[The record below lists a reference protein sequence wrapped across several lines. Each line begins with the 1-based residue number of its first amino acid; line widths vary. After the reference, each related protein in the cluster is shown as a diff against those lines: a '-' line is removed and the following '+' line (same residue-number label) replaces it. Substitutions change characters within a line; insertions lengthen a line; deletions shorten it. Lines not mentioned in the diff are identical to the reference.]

1 MSAAAEISGGGGLE
15 AIRKLDEIGGDVDES
30 EIIHHLGEA
39 AVIELLD
46 LAEQG
51 LVEAR
56 TTFSLTG
63 AGRQVVKGGS

>member
-1 MSAAAEISGGGGLE
+1 MSADLEISGGGRA
-15 AIRKLDEIGGDVDES
+15 AIRKLDEIGGVVDEA
-30 EIIHHLGEA
+30 EIIYHLGEA

-63 AGRQVVKGGS
+63 EGHRVVKGCS

>member
-1 MSAAAEISGGGGLE
+1 M
-15 AIRKLDEIGGDVDES
+15 
-30 EIIHHLGEA
+30 
-39 AVIELLD
+39 IELLD